1 VKSVPGPPN
10 AVGTWAGYVLLGP
23 FCQGSHFVNDVHIP
37 SSSKRP
43 ATRATIYRTKGRFD
57 LTLPRHSG
65 VLSGVL
71 RHSPPHGGALRV
83 VKVPAFSKSTVRVRT
98 ASVDDPNQTAKVL
111 IAVRPRSPN
120 DAPDAYDIG
129 VDQLMA
135 LGGVFAQYGEAVK
148 SGHTS
153 CADFGLKPLHQAR
166 PAAKP
171 VPLRPGVKRV
181 HQVRPAARPARREK
195 R

>member
-1 VKSVPGPPN
+1 HTFSPPFPS
-10 AVGTWAGYVLLGP
+10 TPL
-23 FCQGSHFVNDVHIP
+23 FR

-98 ASVDDPNQTAKVL
+98 ASVDDPNQTDRKSTRL
-111 IAVRPRSPN
+111 NSSH
-120 DAPDAYDIG
+120 
-129 VDQLMA
+129 DQI
-135 LGGVFAQYGEAVK
+135 
-148 SGHTS
+148 
-153 CADFGLKPLHQAR
+153 
-166 PAAKP
+166 
-171 VPLRPGVKRV
+171 
-181 HQVRPAARPARREK
+181 
-195 R
+195 